1 MEQIFLFLKK
11 IFFLTQNVSNV
22 LTRHNK
28 LKFQSL
34 FKIRCLFYVIALS
47 NVIYAVLVRFGF
59 CHKKLSVGSLFVSVV
74 QNR

>member
-22 LTRHNK
+22 LTQHNK

-47 NVIYAVLVRFGF
+47 NVIYADSGTFWILSQEIICWFIVCFGSS
-59 CHKKLSVGSLFVSVV
+59 K
-74 QNR
+74 